1 MKIRSLLLLL
11 TVSFLMSSCVSS
23 SKHLQKGDY
32 DSAIDK
38 AVKTLM
44 KKPDKTAEIEVLVK
58 AFNLANNQDNE
69 QIKQLKLTGQPDIF
83 DQVVVLYQHLQYRQ
97 EKVERLPDN
106 ILKKVGFQHVDYSNA
121 IVESKNKAA
130 EFLNAHATSLM
141 ANGNKPD
148 ARQAYYEFLK
158 VKEYFPNYDQIDRK
172 INAAA
177 QRGTNNIIFYIKND
191 SRTMLPQ
198 DFESELLKISLK
210 QLNQQW
216 LNFDTWEDENI
227 QYDYSI
233 YLTLRNIQTSP
244 DLVKEVNYKEE
255 LKVEDGFDYVLDGH
269 GNVMK
274 DTLGNDI
281 KVPRTKIIVCYITE
295 TQMNKSAT
303 VGGTL
308 DFYDNRTGQMVRT
321 FPVSSEFAFHYRFAT
336 ANGDFMALKKE
347 TRQIVELRPVPFPT
361 DLQIIFDTNEDLKSK
376 TKNMIADNRKM
387 LEN

>member
-1 MKIRSLLLLL
+1 MN
-11 TVSFLMSSCVSS
+11 SCVSS

-97 EKVERLPDN
+97 EKVERLHDN
-106 ILKKVGFQHVDYSNA
+106 ILKKVEFQHVDYSNA

-191 SRTMLPQ
+191 RRTMLPQ

>member
-1 MKIRSLLLLL
+1 
-11 TVSFLMSSCVSS
+11 MSSCVSS

-32 DSAIDK
+32 ESAIDK

-83 DQVVVLYQHLQYRQ
+83 DQVVVLYRHLQNRQ
-97 EKVERLPDN
+97 EKVERLPDH
-106 ILKKVGFQHVDYSNA
+106 ILKKVGFQHIDYSNA

-141 ANGNKPD
+141 ANGNKQD
-148 ARQAYYEFLK
+148 ARQAYYEFQK

-172 INAAA
+172 IDAAA
-177 QRGTNNIIFYIKND
+177 QRGTNNIIFFLKNE

-210 QLNQQW
+210 QLNRQW
-216 LNFDTWEDENI
+216 VNFDTREDENT

-233 YLTLRNIQTSP
+233 YLTLKNIQTSP

-255 LKVEDGFDYVLDGH
+255 MQVADGFDYVLDGH

-295 TQMNKSAT
+295 TQLNKSAT

-308 DFYDNRTGQMVRT
+308 DFYDDRTGQMVRT
-321 FPVSSEFAFHYRFAT
+321 FPVSSEFVFSYRFAT
-336 ANGDFMALKKE
+336 ANGDFKALKKE
-347 TRQIVELRPVPFPT
+347 TRQIVGLRPVPFPT

-376 TKNMIADNRKM
+376 TKSIVADNHKM

>member
-11 TVSFLMSSCVSS
+11 TISFLMNSCVSS
-23 SKHLQKGDY
+23 SKYLQKGDY
-32 DSAIDK
+32 ENAIDK
-38 AVKTLM
+38 AVKTLI
-44 KKPDKTAEIEVLVK
+44 KKPGKTEEIDVLVK
-58 AFNLANNQDNE
+58 AFNLANSQDNE
-69 QIKQLKLTGQPDIF
+69 QIKQLKLSGQPDIF
-83 DQVVVLYQHLQYRQ
+83 DQVVVLYRQLQNRQ
-97 EKVERLPDN
+97 ERVERLPGSVLN
-106 ILKKVGFQHVDYSNA
+106 KVGFQHIDYSNA

-130 EFLNAHATSLM
+130 EFLNAHASSLM
-141 ANGNKPD
+141 ANGNKQD

-172 INAAA
+172 IDVAA
-177 QRGTNNIIFYIKND
+177 QKGISNIIFYIKNE
-191 SRTMLPQ
+191 SRTVLPQ

-244 DLVKEVNYKEE
+244 DLIKEFNYKEE
-255 LKVEDGFDYVLDGH
+255 LKVEDGFDYVLDHH

-281 KVPRTKIIVCYITE
+281 KVPRTKMLVCYITE
-295 TQMNKSAT
+295 TQMNKSA
-303 VGGTL
+303 VVAGTL
-308 DFYDNRTGQMVRT
+308 DFYNNRTGQLIKTR
-321 FPVSSEFAFHYRFAT
+321 PVSSEFVFNYRFAA
-336 ANGDFMALKKE
+336 ANGDFRALKKE
-347 TRQIVELRPVPFPT
+347 TRQIVGLKPVPFPT

-376 TKNMIADNRKM
+376 TKSIIADNRKI
-387 LEN
+387 LDN